1 MLVERNHV
9 FSRSK
14 AIVSAR
20 ELDDKSYHQF
30 REFLEQQCGIVLGE
44 NKQYLV
50 KSRLAPLMSKFD
62 VPSLSELVTRTL
74 SPVERQLRAVVID
87 AMTTNETL
95 WFRDEYPFELLKKR
109 ILPEFKSQRM
119 PLKIW
124 SAASSSGQEPYS
136 IAMTIKEF
144 QQINPGSL
152 SGGAQITGTDISNTM
167 LEHCKYAHYDSLA
180 LARGL
185 SAERK
190 RQFFENGDNGM
201 SKVKDSVKSLVNF
214 RQLNLLNSYSLMGRF
229 DIVFCRNVLIYFAP
243 EVKAKIL
250 SQIHGV
256 LNKGG
261 YLFLGASESLSG
273 LNQNFDMIRCNPG
286 IIYQKK
292 S

>member
-1 MLVERNHV
+1 
-9 FSRSK
+9 
-14 AIVSAR
+14 VSAR
-20 ELDDKSYHQF
+20 QLDDRSYDQF
-30 REFLEQQCGIVLGE
+30 REFLEQQCGIVLGA

-50 KSRLAPLMSKFD
+50 KSRLAPLMAKFD
-62 VPSLSELVTRTL
+62 VESLSDLVTRTL
-74 SPVERQLRAVVID
+74 SPVERQLRAAVID

-109 ILPEFKSQRM
+109 LVPEFTNRRT

-136 IAMTIKEF
+136 IAMSAMEF
-144 QQINPGSL
+144 QAANPGSL
-152 SGGAQITGTDISNTM
+152 PGGVQIIGTDISNTM

-201 SKVKDSVKSLVNF
+201 SKVKDSVKKLVNF

-256 LNKGG
+256 LNPGG

-273 LNQNFDMIRCNPG
+273 LSDDFEMIRCNPG
-286 IIYQKK
+286 IIYKK
-292 S
+292 K

>member
-1 MLVERNHV
+1 M
-9 FSRSK
+9 
-14 AIVSAR
+14 SAR
-20 ELDDKSYHQF
+20 QLDDRSYDQF
-30 REFLEQQCGIVLGE
+30 REFLEQQCGIVLGA

-50 KSRLAPLMSKFD
+50 KSRLAPLMAKFD
-62 VPSLSELVTRTL
+62 VESLSDLVSRTL
-74 SPVERQLRAVVID
+74 SPVERQLRAAVID

-109 ILPEFKSQRM
+109 LVPEFTNRRT

-136 IAMTIKEF
+136 IAMSTLEF
-144 QQINPGSL
+144 QSANPGSL
-152 SGGAQITGTDISNTM
+152 PGGVQIIGTDISNTM

-201 SKVKDSVKSLVNF
+201 SKVKDSVKKLVNF

-256 LNKGG
+256 LNPGG

-273 LNQNFDMIRCNPG
+273 LSDDFEMIRCNPG
-286 IIYQKK
+286 IIYKK
-292 S
+292 K

>member
-1 MLVERNHV
+1 M
-9 FSRSK
+9 
-14 AIVSAR
+14 SAR
-20 ELDDKSYHQF
+20 ELDDNSYHRF
-30 REFLEQQCGIVLGE
+30 REFLEQQCGIVLGN

-50 KSRLAPLMSKFD
+50 KSRLAPLMAKFN
-62 VPSLSELVTRTL
+62 VESLSALVTLTL
-74 SPVERQLRAVVID
+74 SPTERQLRAAVID

-95 WFRDEYPFELLKKR
+95 WFRDDYPFALLKNKL
-109 ILPEFKSQRM
+109 LPEFSKQRT

-136 IAMTIKEF
+136 IAMIVLEYI
-144 QQINPGSL
+144 QSNPGSF
-152 SGGAQITGTDISNTM
+152 SGGVQITGTDISNTM

-180 LARGL
+180 LSRGL
-185 SAERK
+185 SPERK

-201 SKVKDSVKSLVNF
+201 MKVKDHVKKMVSF
-214 RQLNLLNSYSLMGRF
+214 RQLNLLNSYSLMGRY

-243 EVKAKIL
+243 EIKSKIL

-273 LNQNFDMIRCNPG
+273 LNQNFDMVRCNPG